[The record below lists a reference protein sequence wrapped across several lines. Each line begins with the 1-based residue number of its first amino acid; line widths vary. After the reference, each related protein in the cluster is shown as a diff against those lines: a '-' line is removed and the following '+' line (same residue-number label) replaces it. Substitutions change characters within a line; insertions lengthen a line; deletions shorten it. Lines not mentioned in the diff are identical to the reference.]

1 MRKATAFR
9 ERQGLRFPT
18 GRWSEKRQ
26 IERDLTKKKEG
37 WANRKRA
44 IRARGLVI
52 WKRERGRENELG
64 LLKVSEIVITLKK
77 CAVGNFSLA
86 SESASARRVE
96 RGGKRKVIYLKG
108 LGGIAN
114 FFFGLG
120 ETANETRE
128 KG

>member
-1 MRKATAFR
+1 MRKAATAFR

-52 WKRERGRENELG
+52 WKREGERENELG
-64 LLKVSEIVITLKK
+64 RFESKRDSDNFKK

-86 SESASARRVE
+86 SESAS
-96 RGGKRKVIYLKG
+96 L
-108 LGGIAN
+108 
-114 FFFGLG
+114 
-120 ETANETRE
+120 E

>member
-1 MRKATAFR
+1 M
-9 ERQGLRFPT
+9 ER
-18 GRWSEKRQ
+18 KRQ

-64 LLKVSEIVITLKK
+64 LLKVSEIVITLKR

-108 LGGIAN
+108 LGGLLIS
-114 FFFGLG
+114 FLV
-120 ETANETRE
+120 
-128 KG
+128 